1 MKIDYREIETTEEQR
16 AEVEAAM
23 TALYAVCKKH
33 NLPMVVCVVEEQHKT
48 ADGGWGVESASS
60 RYAAGDSDP
69 TAMCAMVSES
79 AFGALGRHI
88 LERGMHSGDVDVGL
102 AVH

>member
-1 MKIDYREIETTEEQR
+1 MLDMFRDVELTDEQR

-23 TALYAVCKKH
+23 TALYAVCEKH
-33 NLPMVVCVVEEQHKT
+33 NLPMVVCVVEAQHKT
-48 ADGGWGVESASS
+48 ADGGWAVELSSS
-60 RYAAGDSDP
+60 RHAAGSSDP
-69 TAMCAMVSES
+69 TAMCAMVTES

-88 LERGMHSGDVDVGL
+88 LERDMHSCGVDL

>member
-1 MKIDYREIETTEEQR
+1 MEINYREIEITEEQR

-23 TALYAVCKKH
+23 IALYAVCEKH
-33 NLPMVVCVVEEQHKT
+33 NLPMVVCVVEAQHKT
-48 ADGGWGVESASS
+48 ADGGWAAEASTS
-60 RYAAGDSDP
+60 RHAAGDSDH
-69 TAMCAMVSES
+69 TAMCAMVTES

-88 LERGMHSGDVDVGL
+88 LERGMHSCGVDL

>member
-1 MKIDYREIETTEEQR
+1 MKINYREIETTEEQR

-23 TALYAVCKKH
+23 TALYEVCKKH
-33 NLPMVVCVVEEQHKT
+33 NLPMVACVAEAQYKT
-48 ADGGWGVESASS
+48 ADGGWAVTASS
-60 RYAAGDSDP
+60 SRHAAGSSDP
-69 TAMCAMVSES
+69 TIMCAMVTES

-88 LERGMHSGDVDVGL
+88 LEREMHSGDVGL

>member
-1 MKIDYREIETTEEQR
+1 
-16 AEVEAAM
+16 M

-33 NLPMVVCVVEEQHKT
+33 NLPMVVCVVESQHRM
-48 ADGGWGVESASS
+48 ADGGWRAEMSSS
-60 RYAAGDSDP
+60 RYGAGDSDV
-69 TAMCAMVSES
+69 TAMCAMVTES

-88 LERGMHSGDVDVGL
+88 LERFGDAGS